1 MTATFTKSA
10 DWGSGYEAKYTIK
23 NETAAAVPGWK
34 VEFDLP
40 SGSSVGTYWDA
51 LLTTAGQHAAFAN
64 REYNG
69 SVAAGASVSFGFIVS
84 GSGTPQNCTINGSSC
99 TGGGTPGAPSAPG
112 APSVTGK
119 TNTSL
124 TLSWPAS
131 SGSVT
136 GYRVYEGS
144 AVRATVTGTSATIGG
159 LATCSD
165 HTYTVRAY
173 NSAGSPRRAAR

>member
-1 MTATFTKSA
+1 MRRRRLLPGLLLTALCSLLLALLVPVPASAASVTATFTKSA

-51 LLTTAGQHAAFAN
+51 LLTTSGQHAAFAN

-124 TLSWPAS
+124 TLSWRRRPGRSPATAS
-131 SGSVT
+131 TRAPPSG
-136 GYRVYEGS
+136 
-144 AVRATVTGTSATIGG
+144 
-159 LATCSD
+159 
-165 HTYTVRAY
+165 
-173 NSAGSPRRAAR
+173 PP